1 MADAGDPRPQMRD
14 SASDSGERASSAG
27 ERELERA
34 LESVPLGTFAVSA
47 IAVALLLIGYLY
59 VYLFVFLPRGTVS

>member
-1 MADAGDPRPQMRD
+1 MAEAGDPRPQKRD
-14 SASDSGERASSAG
+14 SASDSVERPPSAG
-27 ERELERA
+27 ESELEHA

-47 IAVALLLIGYLY
+47 MAVALLLIGYLY